1 MGQNNS
7 KDNSRCKSNAIT
19 NTTKHATANA
29 TKNTTANA
37 IENTPKNAT
46 QDAIANTMAEN
57 KTSIKYYR
65 QEMQQTKI

>member
-1 MGQNNS
+1 M
-7 KDNSRCKSNAIT
+7 T
-19 NTTKHATANA
+19 NTTKHATSNA

-57 KTSIKYYR
+57 GTSVKYYR